1 MMINDK
7 PVFSEFLLFQG
18 LWRPR
23 SIEDCKE
30 LLDFIGT
37 KSELPVGILFLCLI
51 GMRDIENW
59 FAAGFDRPRIKCT
72 IVNLDEPQ
80 GFINGPEMLDAINH
94 LRNPGGND
102 IKIRNW
108 VQLCAL
114 ILLSE
119 LCGAEVLCFW
129 TNQAIM
135 ALHQAEKPEARFV
148 PWGSPAWSHNI
159 RQEQYNILGFDPH
172 AMFLSRGLNPVMI
185 RGMTGCGQ
193 ACNKL
198 NASHFLHARNLIK
211 NYKNTQP
218 HDSYW
223 KLDRYFSF
231 DAINSSLGVVLETSR
246 FRYNLFRWM
255 RDSGYNTDEQFL
267 AADALLHMREPIP
280 FPAVSCNSFAFRWR
294 TRNPFTYQKYTLGEL
309 YQILTLIGSK
319 EKQCKTSIVSNSPRE
334 ITKPAI
340 LTTRL
345 KNRMLVE
352 TKLFQVCLMDGR
364 IASGTIFKLPS
375 ESGAFVYPDIYKAAE
390 LRPLTSII
398 KEYECKTNKKV
409 LVAINGGYFLDNR
422 TVQGDRKRRLGMPIG
437 LLKYNGNISSG
448 PFYSN
453 RPVLCIDYNNK
464 ISIRSV
470 TRGIMSQETG
480 ALDQAYMWH
489 DEDEEYLGYQAALEA
504 GPFLIKKGEIAIDLK
519 MEGWEDASARKMQV
533 APIEMTD
540 LRTMRSAVAISESN
554 DIYLTTV
561 HGRVPESVGMTHE
574 ELAVFLKHEIKDVK
588 FAMEM
593 DAGGSVTAWHINLG
607 VTTIGSCVGGHER
620 AISTCLLFGMPAVPD
635 GKHEKGVEPKNPS

>member
-7 PVFSEFLLFQG
+7 PVFSEFPLFQG

-30 LLDFIGT
+30 SLDFIRS

-59 FAAGFDRPRIKCT
+59 FAAGFNSPQIKCT
-72 IVNLDEPQ
+72 IVNIGQPQ
-80 GFINGPEMLDAINH
+80 GYINGSEILDAINY
-94 LRNPGGND
+94 LRDLDSND
-102 IKIRNW
+102 IKIHNW
-108 VQLCAL
+108 IQLCAL

-129 TNQAIM
+129 TNQAIK
-135 ALHQAEKPEARFV
+135 ALHQTEKPETWFV
-148 PWGSPAWSHNI
+148 PWCSPAWYHNI
-159 RQEQYNILGFDPH
+159 KHEQYNVLGFDPH
-172 AMFLSRGLNPVMI
+172 AMSLNRGLNPVMI
-185 RGMTGCGQ
+185 RGMAGCGQ

-198 NASHFLHARNLIK
+198 NASHFLYVRNLIK
-211 NYKNTQP
+211 NYKNTKP
-218 HDSYW
+218 YDSYW

-231 DAINSSLGVVLETSR
+231 DAINSSLGVALETSR
-246 FRYNLFRWM
+246 FRYNLFKWM
-255 RDSGYNTDEQFL
+255 RDSSYNTDEQFL
-267 AADALLHMREPIP
+267 AADAILHMREPTS
-280 FPAVSCNSFAFRWR
+280 FSAVSCNSFMFRWR

-319 EKQCKTSIVSNSPRE
+319 EKRCKTSILSNSHRQ
-334 ITKPAI
+334 IIKPTV
-340 LTTRL
+340 LMTSL

-352 TKLFQVCLMDGR
+352 TKLFQICLRDGR
-364 IASGTIFKLPS
+364 IASGTIFKLPA
-375 ESGAFVYPDIYKAAE
+375 ESGVLVYPDIYKAAE

-398 KEYECKTNKKV
+398 KEYEYKTNKKV

-422 TVQGDRKRRLGMPIG
+422 TVRGDYKRRLGMPIG

-453 RPVLCIDYNNK
+453 RPVLCIDYNTN
-464 ISIRSV
+464 ISIQSV
-470 TRGIMSQETG
+470 RKGIMSQETI
-480 ALDQAYMWH
+480 ALDQAYMWR
-489 DEDEEYLGYQAALEA
+489 DEDEEYLDYRAALEA
-504 GPFLIKKGEIAIDLK
+504 GPFLIKKGEIAINLK
-519 MEGWEDASARKMQV
+519 MEGWEDTSARKMQA

-588 FAMEM
+588 LAMEM
-593 DAGGSVTAWHINLG
+593 DAGGSVTARHINLG

-620 AISTCLLFGMPAVPD
+620 AISTCLLLSIPAD
-635 GKHEKGVEPKNPS
+635 CL